1 LFNISGEGGFF
12 LYLIKHNLEYSRLG
26 CSIVKPLSQFKL
38 YSMKD
43 LQRQAAEKAFVE
55 FTTQL
60 YGKNSKGFIS
70 ESEHGKIFSF
80 ESYLRETGQSAEV
93 IADWCD
99 MAGKDNFLASVSGKV
114 SRSLW
119 SSNIKTAFLL
129 LLLAIALAIVLYL
142 VVATVLLIFGVS
154 LWNGKGFLY
163 SVVIGTVLIP
173 VYLITKSKKKQR
185 KAKEAGAVSER
196 PLFVIKYFDNDDLTF
211 AKAKSR
217 LFVEK

>member
-1 LFNISGEGGFF
+1 
-12 LYLIKHNLEYSRLG
+12 
-26 CSIVKPLSQFKL
+26 VKANMER
-38 YSMKD
+38 Y
-43 LQRQAAEKAFVE
+43 
-55 FTTQL
+55 
-60 YGKNSKGFIS
+60 
-70 ESEHGKIFSF
+70 F
-80 ESYLRETGQSAEV
+80 ESYLRETGQPAEV
-93 IADWCD
+93 IADWCG
-99 MAGKDNFLASVSGKV
+99 MAGKDNFLTSVSGKV
-114 SRSLW
+114 SRSIW
-119 SSNIKTAFLL
+119 SSNIKTAFML

-163 SVVIGTVLIP
+163 SVGIGTVLIP